1 MADERRAA
9 KEAYLAALQQQV
21 VVEENKPQNFSNNVS
36 NAKVDTKVTD
46 RERMLEEKR
55 QNFLRKQDK
64 SLQSR
69 EEPREY
75 HEQGN

>member
-21 VVEENKPQNFSNNVS
+21 VVEENKPQNLSNNVS
-36 NAKVDTKVTD
+36 NAKVNTKMTD

-55 QNFLRKQDK
+55 QIFLRKQDK
-64 SLQSR
+64 SLQPR

>member
-21 VVEENKPQNFSNNVS
+21 VVEENKPQNLSNNES
-36 NAKVDTKVTD
+36 NAKVNTKMTD

-64 SLQSR
+64 LLQSR
-69 EEPREY
+69 EPREY